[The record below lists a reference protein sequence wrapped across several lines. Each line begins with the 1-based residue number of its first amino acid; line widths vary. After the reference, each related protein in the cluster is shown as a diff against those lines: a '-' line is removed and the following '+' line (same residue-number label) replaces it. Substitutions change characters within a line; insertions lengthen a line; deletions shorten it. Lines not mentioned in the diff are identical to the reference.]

1 LTMSANKL
9 GEYQYDT
16 ATSHHT
22 TNELYRLHDIEK
34 INLSVKAH
42 DGAKSICRKR
52 ETLIFRH
59 NSREMKH
66 VDILY
71 DPTYSNS
78 ISGQRMPE
86 EHYLNIKQ
94 KTVELKQRNK
104 IIYKM

>member
-1 LTMSANKL
+1 LTISANKL

-22 TNELYRLHDIEK
+22 TNELYRLHGIEE
-34 INLSVKAH
+34 ISLPVEAH
-42 DGAKSICRKR
+42 NGTKLICRKR
-52 ETLIFRH
+52 GTLIFRY
-59 NSREMKH
+59 NGRKMKH

-71 DPTYSNS
+71 DPIYSNL

-86 EHYLNIKQ
+86 EHCLDMKK
-94 KTVELKQRNK
+94 KTVELNEGNR